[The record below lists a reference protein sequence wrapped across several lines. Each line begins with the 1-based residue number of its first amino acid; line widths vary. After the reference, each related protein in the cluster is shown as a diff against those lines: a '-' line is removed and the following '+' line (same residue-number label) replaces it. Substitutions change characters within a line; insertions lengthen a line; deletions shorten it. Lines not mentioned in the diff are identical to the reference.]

1 MRRLIRQTTRAGVPP
16 LLLRALR
23 CDRMP
28 LQMSSLRKQGRILRA
43 PSIGCGV
50 WVPALRPGRRCRG
63 GSNMLRTAAAL
74 FLALAWPMSADAQ
87 TFECHAGQKPREVA
101 QLLFGRKIGDRLGV

>member
-16 LLLRALR
+16 LLLHALR

-28 LQMSSLRKQGRILRA
+28 LQMSSLRKQGPILPA

-50 WVPALRPGRRCRG
+50 WVPALRPLRGLGRDD
-63 GSNMLRTAAAL
+63 AAL
-74 FLALAWPMSADAQ
+74 AVACSLKPQACSRHQVAEALEILTLPL
-87 TFECHAGQKPREVA
+87 VA
-101 QLLFGRKIGDRLGV
+101 RR